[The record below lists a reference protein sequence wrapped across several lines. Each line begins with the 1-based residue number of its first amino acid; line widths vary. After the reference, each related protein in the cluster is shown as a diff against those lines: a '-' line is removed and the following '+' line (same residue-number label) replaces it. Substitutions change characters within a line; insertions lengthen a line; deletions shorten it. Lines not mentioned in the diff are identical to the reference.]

1 MSALLANFWAY
12 PFPENSKV
20 KLEMTF
26 WEKNSQSQS
35 SILQN
40 LHWQSSNSG
49 PAGEIGQPTSADFV
63 VSNSDFDNF
72 LLKKSSLPKNW
83 KFFSLQ
89 FDPISFKPILSP
101 PDNSHA
107 KLELAH
113 VCHNYL
119 LFRIPK
125 KNYYPF

>member
-40 LHWQSSNSG
+40 QHWQSRISS
-49 PAGEIGQPTSADFV
+49 PAGRIGQPTSADFV
-63 VSNSDFDNF
+63 VSNSDFENF
-72 LLKKSSLPKNW
+72 SLKKSSLICN
-83 KFFSLQ
+83 
-89 FDPISFKPILSP
+89 FKKSYN
-101 PDNSHA
+101 PDSN
-107 KLELAH
+107 
-113 VCHNYL
+113 
-119 LFRIPK
+119 
-125 KNYYPF
+125 